1 MKAQGQELGWDPE
14 QFHQTVLHTALLLA
28 TPAAKLQLLIS

>member
-14 QFHQTVLHTALLLA
+14 QFHQTVLHTVPLLA
-28 TPAAKLQLLIS
+28 TPAAKL